1 MKIYFVILLSS
12 LMGLSYAQD
21 TLQMDELISTALQ
34 NNLNL
39 KIAKNNTEGAKINA
53 TIGNAGFLPT
63 ADLSG
68 AYNYANTMT
77 KTTFNGGIPEQTSDA
92 AASQNYNANLN
103 IRYTLFDG
111 FKPVYKLKLSKKDLQ
126 IADLNYRNQVDQLII
141 QVIEAAFTIALIKED
156 LVLAQ
161 EKRLLNQSQLK
172 RIETK
177 LKYGQGSETE
187 KLNLL
192 TTANNDSLAILQL
205 MLTLENN
212 QFQLNRIIGTELLN
226 SDDIFVID
234 TLLASKLQFEQ
245 LLSAAQSFNPNL
257 LLSRAQID
265 RSELDYQITKSE
277 LYPKLNTV
285 ISYGYNGAKND
296 VGILNTND
304 ALGPSI
310 NLGLTYNLY
319 AAGAL
324 KRAKKQNELAIT
336 NAKLNAQ
343 LSEYEIEQNLKAAFQ
358 QYQQQI
364 SMLPLLEQNVVVSQT
379 NFERVDNAFSLGQ
392 LNFLNYQQ
400 AQFQLFNAKKELLK
414 ARYNCKFSEWQLRF
428 LSGTISE

>member
-63 ADLSG
+63 ADFSG

-141 QVIEAAFTIALIKED
+141 QVIESAFTIALIRED

-161 EKRLLNQSQLK
+161 EKRLLTQSQLK
-172 RIETK
+172 RIETR

-205 MLTLENN
+205 MLNLENN
-212 QFQLNRIIGTELLN
+212 QIQLNRIIGTELLN

-245 LLSAAQSFNPNL
+245 LLSSAQSFNPNL
-257 LLSRAQID
+257 LLSRAQIE
-265 RSELDYQITKSE
+265 RSELDYQITKTE

-304 ALGPSI
+304 ALGPSV

-343 LSEYEIEQNLKAAFQ
+343 LSEFEIEQNLKAAFQ

-364 SMLPLLEQNVVVSQT
+364 SMLPLLEQNVAVSQT

>member
-63 ADLSG
+63 ADFSG

-141 QVIEAAFTIALIKED
+141 QVIESAFTIALIRED

-161 EKRLLNQSQLK
+161 EKRLLTQSQLK
-172 RIETK
+172 RIETR

-205 MLTLENN
+205 MLNLENN
-212 QFQLNRIIGTELLN
+212 QIQLNRIIGTELLN

-257 LLSRAQID
+257 LLSRAQIE
-265 RSELDYQITKSE
+265 RSELDYQITKTE

-304 ALGPSI
+304 ALGPSV

-343 LSEYEIEQNLKAAFQ
+343 LSEFEIEQNLKAAFQ

-364 SMLPLLEQNVVVSQT
+364 SMLPLLEQNVAVSQT